1 METDATPDPDDAADR
16 PEAGRREWTAL
27 SRLRDRV
34 EAAAREVERL
44 RAENAA
50 LARRVL
56 ELQDARDVPAT
67 SFSFG
72 GEGEDVEALRARVQ
86 GFIDTIDGLLSD
98 GPVGGDG
105 TASAEPQ
112 TPDDER

>member
-1 METDATPDPDDAADR
+1 METDATPRPDDAADR

-72 GEGEDVEALRARVQ
+72 GEGEDVEALRTRVQ
-86 GFIDTIDGLLSD
+86 GFIDTIDGLLQAD
-98 GPVGGDG
+98 DARPAGGDG
-105 TASAEPQ
+105 AAPDA
-112 TPDDER
+112 PDDGP